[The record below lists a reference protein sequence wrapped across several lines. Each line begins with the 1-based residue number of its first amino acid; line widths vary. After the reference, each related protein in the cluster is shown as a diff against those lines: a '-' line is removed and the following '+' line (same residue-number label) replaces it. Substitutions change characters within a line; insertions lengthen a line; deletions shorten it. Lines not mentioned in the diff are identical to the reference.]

1 MRTQIVVLALIALA
15 TACSE
20 PTPKEPTPPDASDP
34 TALGACQITCSP
46 VQYENW
52 VDGDKATVSTT
63 WGLPDSTCTDPAEGF
78 LSSCTEIQRVTCAEC
93 AALART
99 SECVG
104 EVYALETLILRDDA
118 VPYPAECG

>member
-1 MRTQIVVLALIALA
+1 MNRQIVALALFAFT
-15 TACSE
+15 TACTPA
-20 PTPKEPTPPDASDP
+20 PTTPEPPDASDP

-46 VQYENW
+46 VQYADW

-63 WGLPDSTCTDPAEGF
+63 WGLPDSTCTDPVEGY
-78 LSSCTEIQRVTCAEC
+78 LSSCAEIQRVTCAEC

-104 EVYALETLILRDDA
+104 EVYALETLILTDEPVA
-118 VPYPAECG
+118 HPASCGT